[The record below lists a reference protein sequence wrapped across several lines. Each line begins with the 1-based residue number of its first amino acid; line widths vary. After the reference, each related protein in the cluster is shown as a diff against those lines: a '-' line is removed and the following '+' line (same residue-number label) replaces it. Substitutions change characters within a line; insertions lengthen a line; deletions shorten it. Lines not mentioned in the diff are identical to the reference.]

1 MRRARLVGPL
11 VLLALG
17 GLLLVYMVLVES
29 EPGAV
34 PLALIATG
42 GVWYAVARRRMA

>member
-1 MRRARLVGPL
+1 MKRAARPL

-34 PLALIATG
+34 PLAMIATG
-42 GVWYAVARRRMA
+42 GVWYVVARQRAA